1 MKQSRVT
8 IAEVAR
14 AAGVSNAT
22 VSIVLNGRTG
32 AVSISQA
39 TQATVIE
46 AAQRLGYTP
55 NYAARALRRQRS
67 GVVNLLISTLINPY
81 FTEITAA
88 AHRAA
93 EARDYQLNIID
104 VSQPGTK
111 SRALEQLRGGG
122 ADGVIVATGLSNT
135 QGADLELLQEMVRR
149 GLPAV
154 MLLDRSPDPAIP
166 GIRVDHEVGIHLG
179 VSHLLHLG
187 HRRIGF
193 LTVEGSYPASPDE
206 QTSRADR
213 LRGYVRALREAGLPF
228 DPTLVYQGVAA
239 TLSVGQA
246 LTHAL
251 LDASGPRPTALIAAN
266 DQLAIG
272 ALRAAYER
280 GVPVPD
286 DLAIVGFGGI
296 ELGRFTNPALSTVD
310 NPRALMGQLATETL
324 LDLLNGIAPIALERI
339 VPIEFL
345 VRESCGT
352 SLRA

>member
-1 MKQSRVT
+1 MKSGRVT

-14 AAGVSNAT
+14 VAGVSKAT
-22 VSIVLNGRTG
+22 VSVVLNGRTD
-32 AVSISQA
+32 AVAISQA

-46 AAQRLGYTP
+46 TARRLGYTP

-88 AHRAA
+88 AHTAA

-135 QGADLELLQEMVRR
+135 QGADLDLLQEMVRR

-154 MLLDRSPDPAIP
+154 LLLDRSPDPAIP
-166 GIRVDHEVGIHLG
+166 GIRVDHEAGIYLG
-179 VSHLLHLG
+179 VRHLLDLG

-193 LTVEGSYPASPDE
+193 LTVEGTYPAPSDE
-206 QTSRADR
+206 VTSRADR
-213 LRGYVRALREAGLPF
+213 FRGYQRALREAGLSFEPAW
-228 DPTLVYQGVAA
+228 LYQGQSA
-239 TLSVGQA
+239 TLAVGQT

-251 LDASGPRPTALIAAN
+251 LASPAPRPTALIAAN

-272 ALRAAYER
+272 ALRAAYEAGAR
-280 GVPVPD
+280 VPD
-286 DLAIVGFGGI
+286 DLAVVGFGGI
-296 ELGRFTNPALSTVD
+296 ELGRYTTPALSTVD
-310 NPRALMGQLATETL
+310 NPRAMMGQLATETL
-324 LDLLNGIAPIALERI
+324 LDLLRGIAPAEIERI
-339 VPIEFL
+339 VPIRFL
-345 VRESCGT
+345 VRESCGGKQ
-352 SLRA
+352 SP